1 MIIIGFIM
9 APGSRKRDYFRNYYG
24 GDVMSTADVENNPLA
39 SANVGKLMMTY
50 AIPSVVALVVNSL
63 YNIVDQIFI
72 GWGVGTLG
80 NSATNVVFPLNMVV
94 MALALL
100 LGDGGAAYLS
110 LELGKND
117 QKKAEKAANNTFS
130 WLIIVGIGFTVICYL
145 FFSPLMSLFGATHD
159 NLSYVYEYGQIVLLG
174 FPFVIVGSGMCSLI
188 RADGAPQIT
197 MIGMIVGCVAN
208 VILDALFVLGF
219 GWGMEGAALAT
230 VIGQILNF
238 AIAMWYVPR
247 FKTVKIS
254 LRKMKPDLKLLK
266 KTAGYGV
273 SSFVAQIAVA
283 IIMTVINYYLVHCGM
298 NSKYGADIPLAAFG
312 IVMKFNTIL
321 VSIVTGIGTGA
332 QPIVGYNYGS
342 GDYKRVRETFS
353 LAIKV
358 ATLFAI
364 VFFAIFHLFP
374 RQLTAMFGSQG
385 ELYAEFSIKSFEIFT
400 LLCFFNGFQTV
411 AAIFFQSIGKPIKS
425 GAISLSRQI
434 VFLIPATMILC
445 SFMGLDGVLWAGPVA
460 DGLAFV
466 LALVLT
472 LRELHS
478 SPMSYEACAKL
489 ISDVATNY

>member
-1 MIIIGFIM
+1 MT
-9 APGSRKRDYFRNYYG
+9 KTE
-24 GDVMSTADVENNPLA
+24 DVNNPLA
-39 SANVGKLMMTY
+39 SASVGKLMMKY

-100 LGDGGAAYLS
+100 LGDGGASFLS
-110 LELGKND
+110 LELGRNN
-117 QKKAEKAANNTFS
+117 QKKAQKAANNTLS
-130 WLIIVGIGFTVICYL
+130 WLIIVGILFTLICYL
-145 FFSPLMSLFGATHD
+145 FFQPLVSLFGATPD
-159 NLSYVYEYGQIVLLG
+159 NLPYVYEYGKIVIIG
-174 FPFVIVGSGMCSLI
+174 FPFVVIGSGLCSVI
-188 RADGAPQIT
+188 RADGTPKLT
-197 MIGMIVGCVAN
+197 MVGMIVGCVAN

-219 GWGMEGAALAT
+219 GWGMAGAAIAT
-230 VIGQILNF
+230 VIGQVLNF
-238 AIAMWYVPR
+238 AISIWYIPR

-254 LRKMKPDLKLLK
+254 LSQMKPDFKLLK

-342 GDYKRVRETFS
+342 GDYKRVRKTLS
-353 LAIKV
+353 VAVKV
-358 ATLFAI
+358 STVFAI
-364 VFFAIFHLFP
+364 LFFLVFHIFP
-374 RQLTAMFGSQG
+374 KQLTAMFGSQG
-385 ELYAEFSIKSFEIFT
+385 DLYAEFSIRSFEIFT

-411 AAIFFQSIGKPIKS
+411 AAIFFQSIGKPVKS

-434 VFLIPATMILC
+434 IFLIPATMILC

-460 DGLAFV
+460 DGLAFI

-472 LRELHS
+472 LRELNGDL
-478 SPMSYEACAKL
+478 K
-489 ISDVATNY
+489 VK

>member
-1 MIIIGFIM
+1 MTKTED
-9 APGSRKRDYFRNYYG
+9 A
-24 GDVMSTADVENNPLA
+24 NNLLA
-39 SANVGKLMMTY
+39 SASVGKLMMKY

-100 LGDGGAAYLS
+100 LGDGGASYLS
-110 LELGKND
+110 LELGRNN
-117 QKKAEKAANNTFS
+117 QKKAQKAANNTLS
-130 WLIIVGIGFTVICYL
+130 WLIIVGLVFTVICYI
-145 FFSPLMSLFGATHD
+145 FFQPLVSLFGATPD
-159 NLSYVYEYGQIVLLG
+159 NLPYVYEYGKIVILG
-174 FPFVIVGSGMCSLI
+174 FPFVVIGSGLCSVI
-188 RADGAPQIT
+188 RADGTPKLT
-197 MIGMIVGCVAN
+197 MIGMIVGCLAN
-208 VILDALFVLGF
+208 VVLDALFVLGF
-219 GWGMEGAALAT
+219 GWGMAGAAIAT
-230 VIGQILNF
+230 IIGQILNF
-238 AIAMWYVPR
+238 AITIWYIPR

-254 LRKMKPDLKLLK
+254 LKEMKPDFKLLR

-342 GDYKRVRETFS
+342 GDYKRVRKTFS
-353 LAIKV
+353 LAVKV
-358 ATLFAI
+358 STAFAI
-364 VFFAIFHLFP
+364 LFFIIFHLFP
-374 RQLTAMFGSQG
+374 KQLTAMFGSQG
-385 ELYAEFSIKSFEIFT
+385 ELYAEFSIKSFEVFT

-411 AAIFFQSIGKPIKS
+411 AAIFFQSIGKPVKS

-434 VFLIPATMILC
+434 IFLIPATMIMC
-445 SFMGLDGVLWAGPVA
+445 SFLGLDGVLWAGPVA
-460 DGLAFV
+460 DGLAFI

-472 LRELHS
+472 LRELNTGL
-478 SPMSYEACAKL
+478 K
-489 ISDVATNY
+489 VK

>member
-1 MIIIGFIM
+1 MT
-9 APGSRKRDYFRNYYG
+9 K
-24 GDVMSTADVENNPLA
+24 VEDANNPLA
-39 SANVGKLMMTY
+39 SASIGKLMMKY

-100 LGDGGAAYLS
+100 LGDGGASYLS
-110 LELGKND
+110 LELGKQN
-117 QKKAEKAANNTFS
+117 QKGAEKAANNTLS
-130 WLIIVGIGFTVICYL
+130 WLIIVGIVFTIICYI
-145 FFSPLMSLFGATHD
+145 FFRPLASLFGATPD
-159 NLSYVYEYGQIVLLG
+159 NLPYVYEYGMIVILG
-174 FPFVIVGSGMCSLI
+174 FPFVVIGSGLCSVI
-188 RADGAPQIT
+188 RADGTPKLT

-219 GWGMEGAALAT
+219 GWGMTGAAVAT

-238 AIAMWYVPR
+238 LISIWYIPR

-254 LRKMKPDLKLLK
+254 LKEMKPDFKLLK

-273 SSFVAQIAVA
+273 SSFVAQIAIA
-283 IIMTVINYYLVHCGM
+283 IIMTVINYYLVHCGTGT
-298 NSKYGADIPLAAFG
+298 KYGADIPLAAFG

-332 QPIVGYNYGS
+332 QPIVGYNYGR
-342 GDYKRVRETFS
+342 GDTKRVRKTFA
-353 LAIKV
+353 LAVKV
-358 ATLFAI
+358 STAFAVI
-364 VFFAIFHLFP
+364 FFLVFHIFP
-374 RQLTAMFGSQG
+374 KQLTAMFGSQG

-411 AAIFFQSIGKPIKS
+411 AAIFFQSIGKPVKS

-434 VFLIPATMILC
+434 IFLIPATMILC
-445 SFMGLDGVLWAGPVA
+445 NIMGLDGVLWAGPVA

-466 LALVLT
+466 LALALT
-472 LRELHS
+472 LKELNS
-478 SPMSYEACAKL
+478 GSLAKTK
-489 ISDVATNY
+489 S